1 MKFRVYWLPIVF
13 LITSLMLTSCVTLS
27 SQEELSVQDQAGTSV
42 AETMAPISAAET
54 IVALTLSARD
64 EDEVPTEALE
74 ETPLVPPTDTPTESP
89 PDQPTPTTTF
99 TATLSV
105 PMVEVS
111 VNTNC
116 RTGPGLVYDRVS
128 ALLIGQEAEVVAR
141 SADGAYWVIRNPS
154 GSGTCWLWGFYA
166 TVQGPTAGLPVWDP
180 PPTPTL
186 EATITPTATITPS
199 NTPAPTTY
207 KTGPLE
213 ITQTWGADLDEGVI
227 ISGGTRD
234 LKFEADTATAKFL
247 TPQNGATIAIW
258 GTSAPGMYDC
268 LNASLSSTRIPIG
281 SAPVGTY
288 VCYLTNQGRPGA
300 FRVNELTSDAMQV
313 LKIGFTTW
321 NAP

>member
-1 MKFRVYWLPIVF
+1 MKYTQQIIIIGL
-13 LITSLMLTSCVTLS
+13 LISLLLMSGCDSLLG
-27 SQEELSVQDQAGTSV
+27 EDELSVQDQASTSV
-42 AETMAPISAAET
+42 AETLEAIHAVET
-54 IVALTLSARD
+54 IVAATLAAGI
-64 EDEVPTEALE
+64 T
-74 ETPLVPPTDTPTESP
+74 ETPTLAPSATVEPTSTDTPVDTP
-89 PDQPTPTTTF
+89 TGPLPDQP

-105 PMVEVS
+105 PMVSVS

-116 RTGPGLVYDRVS
+116 RTGPGLVFDLIS
-128 ALLIGQEAEVVAR
+128 ALLIGQKAEVVAR
-141 SADGAYWVIRNPS
+141 NADGSYWVIRNPA

-166 TVQGPTAGLPVWDP
+166 TVEGPTAGLPVWDS
-180 PPTPTL
+180 PPTPTPV
-186 EATITPTATITPS
+186 ATITQTPTATST

-227 ISGGTRD
+227 ISGAPRD
-234 LKFEADTATAKFL
+234 LKFQAVTATEKYL
-247 TPQNGATIAIW
+247 TPENGATFAIW

-268 LNASLSSTRIPIG
+268 IGAPLSSNRIPIA

-288 VCYLTNQGRPGA
+288 VCYQTNQGRPGA
-300 FRVNELTSDAMQV
+300 FRVNELTGGTPQI

>member
-1 MKFRVYWLPIVF
+1 MKLKHQIVIIGL
-13 LITSLMLTSCVTLS
+13 LISLLLMSGCDSLLG
-27 SQEELSVQDQAGTSV
+27 ENDLSVQDQASTSV
-42 AETMAPISAAET
+42 AETLAAMHVVET
-54 IVALTLSARD
+54 IVASTLAAGITD
-64 EDEVPTEALE
+64 TATPETTATVEPTSTDIPVDA
-74 ETPLVPPTDTPTESP
+74 PTDPL
-89 PDQPTPTTTF
+89 PDQP

-105 PMVEVS
+105 PMVSVS

-116 RTGPGLVYDRVS
+116 RTGPGTVYDRIS

-141 SADGAYWVIRNPS
+141 TADGTYWVIRNPA

-166 TVQGPTAGLPVWDP
+166 TVTGPTSGLPVWDP
-180 PPTPTL
+180 PSTPTPA
-186 EATITPTATITPS
+186 ATITPTATST

-213 ITQTWGADLDEGVI
+213 IPQTFRADLDEGVL
-227 ISGGTRD
+227 SSSAALD
-234 LKFEADTATAKFL
+234 LWFETDPATEKFL
-247 TPQNGATIAIW
+247 NPRNGARIAIW

-268 LNASLSSTRIPIG
+268 IGAPLSTNRIPIA

-288 VCYLTNQGRPGA
+288 VCYQTNQGRPGV
-300 FRVNELTSDAMQV
+300 FRVNELTSDASQI